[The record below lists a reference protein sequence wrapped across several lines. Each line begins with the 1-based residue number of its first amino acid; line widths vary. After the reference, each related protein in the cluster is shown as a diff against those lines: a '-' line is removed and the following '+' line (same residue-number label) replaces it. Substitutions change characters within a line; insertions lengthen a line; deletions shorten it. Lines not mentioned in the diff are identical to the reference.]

1 MADTEPHHVPLIRVA
16 CITLNGQTLVAPAD
30 QLQEHMDAL
39 DDNCGDV
46 LGDEGDAFTLQ
57 FKTMLVS
64 EYEALGDFDG
74 F

>member
-1 MADTEPHHVPLIRVA
+1 MADTDTHHAPLIRVA
-16 CITLNGQTLVAPAD
+16 CITLNGQTFVVPAD
-30 QLQEHMDAL
+30 QLQEHLDAL
-39 DDNCGDV
+39 DDNRGDV
-46 LGDEGDAFTLQ
+46 LGDAFTLQ